1 MGSLILKDNKPL
13 YKTPQSL
20 VHIQHNISILQ
31 YKYWWLM
38 LKSFTECPVS
48 DDMLYISMSDLS
60 NYLGYTPNKSELRDC
75 LEALRIQ
82 PIIFN
87 FLNKDGQKEIRG
99 SGFIS
104 EWSVT
109 SRRIGFILPKH
120 IKEALIG
127 NENIKQM
134 FLLMSWEDFH
144 SFTGKYEAIIFKLCL
159 DYSGVGSTP
168 YFETQALRNYLG
180 LTDKEYTSTSDFFR
194 FCVDK
199 PIEKINKNKI
209 ININVKAECTFKGR
223 SKTGVKFLVEYRKKE
238 SFIGNN
244 QTNFA
249 NIANSV
255 FINSR
260 HQFST
265 DEQYHILETYTL
277 DDIDDIIASANAY
290 IDKLA
295 RLDKKVNVKKIYQ
308 KAFKEKWQLKQKNDL
323 FNYGD
328 TASDDPFDQLND
340 LEKSIVKNIADNYI
354 NKQIDAGKVIS
365 EIYRNNIYKK
375 AARERWGLDDYYR
388 QKAEDERVVRVRQEE
403 IEREKQE
410 ELERQRLLEQG
421 RMEKQQFIAYFESM
435 NIDEQNKIFDKVEN
449 ELASIRNHIYLEMLK
464 RAREQNTAHKN
475 SMLIPMFKK
484 AMNY

>member
-1 MGSLILKDNKPL
+1 MGSLMLNDNKPL

-48 DDMLYISMSDLS
+48 DDMLYISMSELS

-168 YFETQALRNYLG
+168 YFEMQALRNYLG
-180 LTDKEYTSTSDFFR
+180 LTDKEYASASDFFR

-209 ININVKAECTFKGR
+209 ININVKAEYTFKGR
-223 SKTGVKFLVEYRKKE
+223 SKAGVKFLVEYRKKE
-238 SFIGNN
+238 SFISNH

-249 NIANSV
+249 DIANSV

-260 HQFST
+260 HKFTT

-277 DDIDDIIASANAY
+277 DDIDDIIVSANAY
-290 IDKLA
+290 IDKLIG
-295 RLDKKVNVKKIYQ
+295 LDKKVNVKKIYE
-308 KAFKEKWQLKQKNDL
+308 KAFKEKWQLKQKNNL
-323 FNYGD
+323 FNYNQVNEP
-328 TASDDPFDQLND
+328 DDPFSHLND
-340 LEKSIVKNIADNYI
+340 LEKSIIKNIADGYI
-354 NKQIDAGKVIS
+354 DKQTDTGKVIS
-365 EIYRNNIYKK
+365 DLYRNNIYKK
-375 AARERWGLDDYYR
+375 AVRERWGLDEYYQ
-388 QKAEDERVVRVRQEE
+388 QKAEEERVKKEQQE
-403 IEREKQE
+403 EREKEHQE
-410 ELERQRLLEQG
+410 ALQRQKILEQ
-421 RMEKQQFIAYFESM
+421 EKIKAQKLIEHFESLS
-435 NIDEQNKIFDKVEN
+435 NDEQERVLDEVAKLI
-449 ELASIRNHIYLEMLK
+449 NHSAMFSWFK
-464 RAREQNTAHKN
+464 KSRSNHTAHKDVQYRAYFRQI
-475 SMLIPMFKK
+475 MGI
-484 AMNY
+484 